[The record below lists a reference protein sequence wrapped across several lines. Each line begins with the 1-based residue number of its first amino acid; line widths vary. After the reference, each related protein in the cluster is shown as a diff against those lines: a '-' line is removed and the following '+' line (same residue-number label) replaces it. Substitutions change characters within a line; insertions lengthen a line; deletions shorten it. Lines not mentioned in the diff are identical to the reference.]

1 MLIHVFFVQISLSQP
16 MLVITTKQLPGMLK
30 RNHDDYLLNTY
41 KSGKSLFRSPIILKF
56 FLKFSVSLPMVGAI
70 AQEPGLLPTV
80 SAVCSHIIFL

>member
-30 RNHDDYLLNTY
+30 RNHDDYLLNIY
-41 KSGKSLFRSPIILKF
+41 KSGKSLFRSHNLYE
-56 FLKFSVSLPMVGAI
+56 FSVSLPMVGAI

-80 SAVCSHIIFL
+80 SAVCSHVIFL